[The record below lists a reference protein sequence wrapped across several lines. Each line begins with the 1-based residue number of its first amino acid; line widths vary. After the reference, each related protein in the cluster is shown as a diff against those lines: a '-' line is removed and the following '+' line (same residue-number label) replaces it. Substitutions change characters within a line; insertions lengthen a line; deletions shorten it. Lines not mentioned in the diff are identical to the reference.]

1 MGDIVMVIISYCDR
15 ECMCV
20 KTFLTLLFYFF
31 FFFFPFSCLLF
42 EFQGQLRADFLTL
55 DERACTWRGGNRKGV
70 LRGKKEVR
78 PEKKKGGFQ
87 LEMEKKKKKN

>member
-1 MGDIVMVIISYCDR
+1 MCKNVSY
-15 ECMCV
+15 V
-20 KTFLTLLFYFF
+20 AFL
-31 FFFFPFSCLLF
+31 FFFPVSCLLF

-87 LEMEKKKKKN
+87 LEMEKKKKISMGMHGKQSILYR